1 MHMGIV
7 PPHGNTFTTGDLHT
21 SLRYF
26 YMRLMTQIS
35 NKKIPDRNV
44 RNLSFLQQVLVN

>member
-7 PPHGNTFTTGDLHT
+7 PPYGNTFTTGDLHT

-26 YMRLMTQIS
+26 YMRLNDT
-35 NKKIPDRNV
+35 NK
-44 RNLSFLQQVLVN
+44 